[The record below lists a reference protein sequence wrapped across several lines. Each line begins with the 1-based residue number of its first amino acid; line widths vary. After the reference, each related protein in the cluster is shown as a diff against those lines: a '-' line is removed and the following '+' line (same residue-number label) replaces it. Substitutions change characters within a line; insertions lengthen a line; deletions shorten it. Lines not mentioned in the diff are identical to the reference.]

1 MADEGKAKAMFRQ
14 QSKAR
19 IAELEVA
26 FKHAIKENK
35 FQDALRFARTVIEL
49 DPTTTKYDEFIPL
62 LEEKVAD
69 DEETA
74 GSMGSDDE
82 EAEANAE
89 ANDAGESEDGE
100 EDEEEEEEGNEDEE
114 DDDEEGE
121 EEDEAGPP
129 APPQADSITLN
140 GDNMNISKAE
150 RIKMREGLA
159 ASIQELKE
167 KEIMEKLAANDPLLG
182 A

>member
-1 MADEGKAKAMFRQ
+1 MSWDC
-14 QSKAR
+14 S
-19 IAELEVA
+19 V
-26 FKHAIKENK
+26 HAC
-35 FQDALRFARTVIEL
+35 AVIEL

-69 DEETA
+69 VPSVDNQSPFQDGTCPLCFCLNADEETA

-121 EEDEAGPP
+121 EEDEVRCAGLRQDYRLMDNSSP
-129 APPQADSITLN
+129 AVL
-140 GDNMNISKAE
+140 IS
-150 RIKMREGLA
+150 
-159 ASIQELKE
+159 
-167 KEIMEKLAANDPLLG
+167 
-182 A
+182 